1 MNRMNTMK
9 DIPNAERPYEK
20 CLKQGA
26 EALSDAELLAVLHM
40 CIRNRNNSVKVQPEK
55 ASGERDLDYFM
66 EQMKKRVMSYHQQ
79 NSSAEV
85 KGKSDIFKPQVQV
98 DRVKEVAASY
108 RAKQSPEQ
116 MTLFDGKL
124 LDKEKRANYKI
135 CLLYTSLWGKKI
147 MIRQKRF

>member
-1 MNRMNTMK
+1 MPK
-9 DIPNAERPYEK
+9 AEPKAQAKPEPK
-20 CLKQGA
+20 AQPKLEPKAQPK
-26 EALSDAELLAVLHM
+26 EVIQPEV
-40 CIRNRNNSVKVQPEK
+40 NNSVKVQPEK

-108 RAKQSPEQ
+108 
-116 MTLFDGKL
+116 
-124 LDKEKRANYKI
+124 
-135 CLLYTSLWGKKI
+135 
-147 MIRQKRF
+147 